1 MLLIR
6 VLFSTAL
13 VLGAIWYCAR
23 MVRQPRGI
31 AARLRLPGASAL
43 VESRTS
49 LNRSTVLAVVRFADQ
64 QILVAANEQAVT
76 VLASALAASEE
87 TPEPL
92 DAVISLDDTTE
103 APVAQLAAVRDALA
117 PSNFLDVLRS
127 YTVRTPVEPK

>member
-31 AARLRLPGASAL
+31 AARLRLPGTSAL

-76 VLASALAASEE
+76 VLANAPAVEVTA
-87 TPEPL
+87 PAPI
-92 DAVISLDDTTE
+92 DAVVSLDESAE
-103 APVAQLAAVRDALA
+103 APVAQLSAVQDALA

-127 YTVRTPVEPK
+127 YTVRTTVGPK